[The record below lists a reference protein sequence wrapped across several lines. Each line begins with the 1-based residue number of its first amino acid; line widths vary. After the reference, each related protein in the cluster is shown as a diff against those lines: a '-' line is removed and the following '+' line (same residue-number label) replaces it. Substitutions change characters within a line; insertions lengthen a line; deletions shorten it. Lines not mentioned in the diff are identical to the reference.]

1 MPIRYNRFCTFF
13 RLSVKIKLAD
23 NANKIQEGCDLW
35 DLTQSSVVAE
45 TGDRHETY
53 GISKGSTVIRD
64 ISLNKKEIL
73 DLVKLLNK
81 LDVSEIHARDI
92 AEDFLGR

>member
-1 MPIRYNRFCTFF
+1 M
-13 RLSVKIKLAD
+13 
-23 NANKIQEGCDLW
+23 W

-45 TGDRHETY
+45 NGSTHETY

-73 DLVKLLNK
+73 DLVKLLNT
-81 LDVSEIHARDI
+81 LDVSELHARDVV
-92 AEDFLGR
+92 EDFLGR

>member
-1 MPIRYNRFCTFF
+1 MWN
-13 RLSVKIKLAD
+13 LA
-23 NANKIQEGCDLW
+23 
-35 DLTQSSVVAE
+35 QSSVVAE
-45 TGDRHETY
+45 NGGTHETY

-81 LDVSEIHARDI
+81 LDVSEIHAHDVV
-92 AEDFLGR
+92 EDFLGR

>member
-1 MPIRYNRFCTFF
+1 M
-13 RLSVKIKLAD
+13 
-23 NANKIQEGCDLW
+23 W

-45 TGDRHETY
+45 NGSTHETY

>member
-1 MPIRYNRFCTFF
+1 M
-13 RLSVKIKLAD
+13 
-23 NANKIQEGCDLW
+23 W

-45 TGDRHETY
+45 NGSTHETY

-73 DLVKLLNK
+73 DFVKLLNT
-81 LDVSEIHARDI
+81 LDVSELHARDVV
-92 AEDFLGR
+92 EDFLGR

>member
-1 MPIRYNRFCTFF
+1 M
-13 RLSVKIKLAD
+13 
-23 NANKIQEGCDLW
+23 W

-45 TGDRHETY
+45 NGSTHETY

-81 LDVSEIHARDI
+81 LDVSEIHARDVV
-92 AEDFLGR
+92 EDFLGR